1 VHDLVGTP
9 RGELAVVVAVA
20 VWWLVNNLLVGAVVA
35 TTVDTRTALA
45 GIGDRESLAIDAV
58 DVSMGVLATIA
69 FVTRPELLLVLAAP
83 VLYLQH
89 HAFSRL
95 RDVARTDQLT
105 EVASAAYWRDVA
117 GRAVERA
124 RASNQPVTVLLVDLD
139 HFKAVNDG
147 HGHSVGDV
155 LLAAVSRA
163 IVGAVRPSDLVGRL
177 GGEEFAVLVGSS
189 RPEAEGVAER
199 ICADVAAAQVRA
211 ADGRWVGVTASVG
224 LAALD
229 ATATDLPRLLARAD
243 AAMYAAKA
251 AGRNRVRVADGEPDP
266 VGQQVIDLTRASAAP
281 AFPGMPGAAAR

>member
-1 VHDLVGTP
+1 
-9 RGELAVVVAVA
+9 VA

-105 EVASAAYWRDVA
+105 EVASGAYWRDVA
-117 GRAVERA
+117 GRAVDRA

-139 HFKAVNDG
+139 HFKAINDG

-189 RPEAEGVAER
+189 PPEAERVAER
-199 ICADVAAAQVRA
+199 ICADVAGARVRTT
-211 ADGRWVGVTASVG
+211 DGRWIGVTASVG

-229 ATATDLPRLLARAD
+229 GSASDLPRLLARAD

-251 AGRNRVRVADGEPDP
+251 AGRNRVRVADGEQESGSP
-266 VGQQVIDLTRASAAP
+266 QVIDLTRARTAP
-281 AFPGMPGAAAR
+281 AFPGLPGATAR